1 MWEITSQGGPFCLGG
16 FLNTVAR
23 PQKPETDLRKVSMA
37 LDKSTTLPMNALRTK
52 HSLLSGTDKP
62 AMSSSSGRTSHRL
75 EKACQWG
82 DFGHSVMLC
91 APGPIVPG
99 PQVPGRRRH
108 YPTRRQPGVVGLGDR
123 NGMRVWGRR
132 SWGKRALQPGA
143 ALVTMTLSQFW
154 FHSLFTAWKPVF
166 APHLSLFCR
175 LQSTLVMEY
184 IKS

>member
-16 FLNTVAR
+16 FLNTVAHL
-23 PQKPETDLRKVSMA
+23 QKPETDLGKVGMA
-37 LDKSTTLPMNALRTK
+37 LDKSMTLPMNALRTK

-108 YPTRRQPGVVGLGDR
+108 HPTRRRPGAVGLGDR
-123 NGMRVWGRR
+123 NGMGVWGWVLRKTCPAAR
-132 SWGKRALQPGA
+132 NSLGHNDLVSVLAARPFYSLKTCICTTSPSSAVCRASWLWNA
-143 ALVTMTLSQFW
+143 
-154 FHSLFTAWKPVF
+154 
-166 APHLSLFCR
+166 
-175 LQSTLVMEY
+175 
-184 IKS
+184 

>member
-23 PQKPETDLRKVSMA
+23 PQKPETDLGKVSMA

-108 YPTRRQPGVVGLGDR
+108 YPTRGNQGWWDWGIEMGWGFEGGVPEENVPCSQEQP
-123 NGMRVWGRR
+123 W
-132 SWGKRALQPGA
+132 SQWPC
-143 ALVTMTLSQFW
+143 LSFG
-154 FHSLFTAWKPVF
+154 FTAF
-166 APHLSLFCR
+166 LQLENLYLHHISLFCR
-175 LQSTLVMEY
+175 LQSTLVVEY